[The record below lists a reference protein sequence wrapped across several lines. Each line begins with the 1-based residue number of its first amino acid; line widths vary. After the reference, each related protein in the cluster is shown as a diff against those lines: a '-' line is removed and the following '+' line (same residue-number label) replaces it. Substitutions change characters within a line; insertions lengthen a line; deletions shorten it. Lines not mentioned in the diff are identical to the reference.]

1 MFDEIQPDDRIAFWR
16 AADEVI
22 EYHGRTPADEYDQR
36 RDLYAATDFLQIAA
50 KFWDV
55 AGDNRNDIRRSLA
68 ADSVLAAINAAEN
81 DKELHFWLCRLYWRV
96 FRTCPA
102 HGEYSG
108 GQYVDT
114 DGEQIGDEHNLCR
127 VCGEE
132 ITPVAVPV
140 AVEVDD
146 DIPF

>member
-1 MFDEIQPDDRIAFWR
+1 MFNEIQPDDRLAFWK

-22 EYHGRTPADEYDQR
+22 EYRTL
-36 RDLYAATDFLQIAA
+36 DLGVGESQIVIDHLQTAAA
-50 KFWDV
+50 FWDV
-55 AGDNRNDIRRSLA
+55 PSDQRDVRRRFVAAGCLLS
-68 ADSVLAAINAAEN
+68 AIEAAEQDDN
-81 DKELHFWLCRLYWRV
+81 LHFWLCRLCWRL
-96 FRTCPA
+96 FRTCVF
-102 HGEYSG
+102 HGERHTEG
-108 GQYVDT
+108 DT
-114 DGEQIGDEHNLCR
+114 CR

>member
-1 MFDEIQPDDRIAFWR
+1 MFDEIQPDDRLAFWK

-22 EYHGRTPADEYDQR
+22 EYRTL
-36 RDLYAATDFLQIAA
+36 DLGVGESQIVIDHLQTAAV
-50 KFWDV
+50 FWDV
-55 AGDNRNDIRRSLA
+55 AEDNRNNIRRGLA

-96 FRTCPA
+96 FRICPA

-114 DGEQIGDEHNLCR
+114 DGEQIGDEHHLCR

-146 DIPF
+146 IPF

>member
-1 MFDEIQPDDRIAFWR
+1 MFDEIQPDDRLAFWK
-16 AADEVI
+16 AADEVTD
-22 EYHGRTPADEYDQR
+22 YRTL
-36 RDLYAATDFLQIAA
+36 DLGVGESQIVIDHLQTAAV
-50 KFWDV
+50 FWDV
-55 AGDNRNDIRRSLA
+55 PSDQRDARRKFIAAGCLLS
-68 ADSVLAAINAAEN
+68 AIEAAEQDDN
-81 DKELHFWLCRLYWRV
+81 LHFWLCRLYWRV

-140 AVEVDD
+140 AVEID